1 MSSGKLHSKYS
12 NEEICRCAICYKT
25 ILPMYVLKIYHS
37 SNPKIH
43 LFQSNYLQTC
53 FISCETMNKGATV
66 HSLF

>member
-1 MSSGKLHSKYS
+1 MNSGKLHSKNS

-37 SNPKIH
+37 RSPLP
-43 LFQSNYLQTC
+43 LFQSNHLQTC